1 MEVRGAWKGKHA
13 LGRRRIPDY
22 DDVSERVSR
31 ETTES
36 DVTERV
42 FPSERVSN
50 GIDLF
55 IDFER
60 GERVE
65 GVDFG
70 ETNISRGARFV
81 G

>member
-1 MEVRGAWKGKHA
+1 M
-13 LGRRRIPDY
+13 GRRRVSNY
-22 DDVSERVSR
+22 DDVSERISG
-31 ETTES
+31 ETTKS

-42 FPSERVSN
+42 FPPERVSDR
-50 GIDLF
+50 IDLF
-55 IDFER
+55 INFER

-65 GVDFG
+65 GVDFS

>member
-1 MEVRGAWKGKHA
+1 MEVRGAWKGEHA

-65 GVDFG
+65 GVDFVKQILVG
-70 ETNISRGARFV
+70 GARFV